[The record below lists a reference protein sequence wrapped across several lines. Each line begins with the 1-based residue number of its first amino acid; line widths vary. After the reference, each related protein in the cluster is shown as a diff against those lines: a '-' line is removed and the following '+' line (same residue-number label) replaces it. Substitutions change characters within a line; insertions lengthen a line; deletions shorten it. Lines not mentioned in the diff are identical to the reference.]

1 MIAEKE
7 LKEERMITLTGIAKT
22 IGIARVTLFSFLLVC
37 IFVLPGSAG
46 YQKVLSVQIREA
58 QMRSSPFFLGKI
70 IARLAYGNMVE
81 VLEDRGAWKKVV
93 VPDGK
98 IQGWIHASALTTK
111 KIALQAGKADVKTS
125 VTGGELA
132 LAGKGF
138 NATVEAEFKKKNRN
152 LDFTWVDRMETFKF
166 TTEKIQAFLK
176 EGQVIPPE
184 EGA

>member
-1 MIAEKE
+1 MSHFKLI
-7 LKEERMITLTGIAKT
+7 
-22 IGIARVTLFSFLLVC
+22 LFSFLLVG

-46 YQKVLSVQIREA
+46 YQNVLSVQIREA
-58 QMRSSPFFLGKI
+58 QLRSSPSFLGKI
-70 IARLAYGNMVE
+70 IARLAYGNRVE
-81 VLEDRGAWKKVV
+81 FLEDQGAWKKVAI
-93 VPDGK
+93 PDGK

-138 NATVEAEFKKKNRN
+138 NAMVEAEFKKKNRN

-166 TTEKIQAFLK
+166 TTENIQTFLK

-184 EGA
+184 GGA

>member
-1 MIAEKE
+1 MSHFKLI
-7 LKEERMITLTGIAKT
+7 
-22 IGIARVTLFSFLLVC
+22 LFSFLLVG

-46 YQKVLSVQIREA
+46 YQNVLSVQIREA
-58 QMRSSPFFLGKI
+58 QLRSSPSFLGKI
-70 IARLAYGNMVE
+70 IARLAYGNRVE
-81 VLEDRGAWKKVV
+81 VLEDLGAWKKVA

-152 LDFTWVDRMETFKF
+152 LDFTWVDRMEAFKF
-166 TTEKIQAFLK
+166 TTEKIQAFLR
-176 EGQVIPPE
+176 EGGVIPPE
-184 EGA
+184 GGV

>member
-7 LKEERMITLTGIAKT
+7 LKEERRITLNRIAKM
-22 IGIARVTLFSFLLVC
+22 IGIVRVTLFSFLLIC

-46 YQKVLSVQIREA
+46 YQKVLNVQIREA

-70 IARLAYGNMVE
+70 IARLAYGNRVE

-132 LAGKGF
+132 LAGLFSVQYG
-138 NATVEAEFKKKNRN
+138 
-152 LDFTWVDRMETFKF
+152 
-166 TTEKIQAFLK
+166 
-176 EGQVIPPE
+176 VILLAIRRARRA
-184 EGA
+184 GA